1 VSAGQPILETHLS
14 DAPAKP
20 ESAYSKL
27 SREAGL
33 FDDTCRGAVKRVE
46 ELAHHPREFG
56 AELGT
61 SALIGAG
68 LALAQGRAGLIR
80 EGAQVVGLAMSAS
93 FVLDSSRKAA
103 YAVHSV
109 GETWNAPLAPEDRA
123 TRGNALGAFL
133 VDSTLMSAG
142 GIAGLKLGR
151 NSSVYMG
158 VHNSIDKAMGLT
170 TLEQHA
176 QLRRQMLAYHP
187 LTAHHEDRVGGLSRV
202 IAEGLDMPPG
212 SVERA
217 FLAGN
222 MHDIGKMKTPKE
234 ILDFPGRLEGHERD
248 VMNHHATE
256 TGTILRENVTYPK
269 RLADLPSI
277 AENHHERL
285 DGKGTPNA
293 LSASEIAPETRV
305 NTVADV
311 FDVLSHSRSYK
322 SPTPVSQLVDILDS
336 GRGTQFDGTVLDA
349 FYRQRASKV
358 LPFMLADSG
367 QPVLTNP
374 HWLPEFKNVSIS
386 DLLRSVKQGVPVEG
400 TRVSQPQIDMFNS
413 LYSAGHPG
421 SVTANGGHGSYK
433 LA

>member
-1 VSAGQPILETHLS
+1 MSAGHPIFESPLS
-14 DAPAKP
+14 RATATP
-20 ESAYSKL
+20 ESASDKL

-33 FDDTCRGAVKRVE
+33 FDDTCRGVVNRVE
-46 ELAHHPREFG
+46 ELAHHPRELG
-56 AELGT
+56 VELGT

-103 YAVHSV
+103 FALRSV
-109 GETWNAPLAPEDRA
+109 ADTWNAPITPQDRA
-123 TRGNALGAFL
+123 ARGNTLGAFL
-133 VDSTLMSAG
+133 VDTTVMSAG
-142 GIAGLKLGR
+142 GMAGLKLGR
-151 NSSVYMG
+151 NSSIYMG
-158 VHNSIDKAMGLT
+158 VHNSIDKAMGLP

-187 LTAHHEDRVGGLSRV
+187 LTAHHQDRVGGLSRV
-202 IAEGLDMPPG
+202 IAEGLNMPPG

-217 FLAGN
+217 YLAGN

-256 TGTILRENVTYPK
+256 TGTILRENVTYPR
-269 RLADLPSI
+269 RLADLPSV

-293 LSASEIAPETRV
+293 LSAFEIAPETRV

-322 SPTPVSQLVDILDS
+322 APTPVSQLVDVLDS

-358 LPFMLADSG
+358 LPFMLADSSH
-367 QPVLTNP
+367 PVLRNP
-374 HWLPEFKNVSIS
+374 QWLPEFKNVQIG

-400 TRVSQPQIDMFNS
+400 TKISQAQIDKFNS
-413 LYSAGHPG
+413 LYDG
-421 SVTANGGHGSYK
+421 SHQGMSP
-433 LA
+433 